1 LGIRNLPRRR
11 SQTALVIGGLALSTM
26 IITSALVIGDII
38 DYSTKSGVFEDLG
51 GIDIQVSTSDVKT
64 QAAV

>member
-1 LGIRNLPRRR
+1 
-11 SQTALVIGGLALSTM
+11 M